1 MSPSNTQFK
10 IAIVGAGLGGLTLA
24 RTLQQNGI
32 KCSVFELEASPD
44 SRSQGGTLDMHRESG
59 QLALRTNEL
68 WDIIQPHIRYE
79 GEDYAIADKT
89 SKVWATEISDIKD
102 KSEAARPEIDRGIL
116 RQTYIESIQEGT
128 IRWGTQ
134 VKEIVPVE
142 PQDTNGRTQYTLI
155 FKDGQK
161 ETFELVVGADGAWSR
176 VRALLSDAKP
186 IYSGLTMIETRLANV
201 DEDHP
206 EESKVVG
213 RGSLYALSDNKGIMA
228 QRNGDGSIRSYAAL
242 RIPANLPEVE
252 FAEESTARAFIINQ
266 FEGWSQ
272 NLKNLIE
279 KGQGIIP
286 RAINVLPIEHRW
298 ISRPGITIIGD
309 AAHLMSP
316 FAGEGANLAMIDGV
330 DLGLAIVKVVKE
342 GKDLAVCQQEFEK
355 SMIDRS
361 QKAAQTSALNM
372 DQFISPD
379 APECT
384 VKHMQLSMNH

>member
-32 KCSVFELEASPD
+32 KCSVFELDTSPD

-68 WDIIQPHIRYE
+68 WDTIQPHIRYE

-102 KSEAARPEIDRGIL
+102 KSEAARPEVDRGIL
-116 RQTYIESIQEGT
+116 RQIYIESIQEGT

-252 FAEESTARAFIINQ
+252 FAEESTARAFIIKQ
-266 FEGWSQ
+266 FEDWSQ

-361 QKAAQTSALNM
+361 QKAAKTSALNM